1 MRVYKSTQLPSFNG
15 GATQSGS
22 CRNAPREVHV
32 LLLTPVHVLLQILQS
47 LRQLSCLLVSKA
59 DLEQTLVAH
68 SVRRLRKSSNEEV
81 QRVASKLID
90 KWKQVVLMERP
101 AALQHEPQLPA
112 RQLDE
117 AIYIT

>member
-1 MRVYKSTQLPSFNG
+1 MHGLP
-15 GATQSGS
+15 
-22 CRNAPREVHV
+22 
-32 LLLTPVHVLLQILQS
+32 QILQS

-101 AALQHEPQLPA
+101 AALLQQPQRPVPSPEEP
-112 RQLDE
+112 
-117 AIYIT
+117 IHIT